1 LYVYSSISCGKNIY
15 KLAIVTVTGTI
26 PKGLN
31 IIYITVSRCQISVDS
46 PLCIILNS
54 QTQKRPLSAFHK
66 RMKRSFCTI

>member
-1 LYVYSSISCGKNIY
+1 
-15 KLAIVTVTGTI
+15 
-26 PKGLN
+26 
-31 IIYITVSRCQISVDS
+31 VSRCQISVDS